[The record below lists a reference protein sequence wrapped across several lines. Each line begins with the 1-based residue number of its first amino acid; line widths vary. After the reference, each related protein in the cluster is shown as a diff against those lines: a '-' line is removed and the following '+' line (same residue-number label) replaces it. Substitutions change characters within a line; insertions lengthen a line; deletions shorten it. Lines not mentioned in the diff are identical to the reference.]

1 MELEINGIKVSTE
14 TPVITNEHC
23 SKL

>member
-23 SKL
+23 STL